1 MNKHYLRRFAQTAVF
16 GLLLIVLSACAAS
29 PNTET
34 ELSGFQLQLP
44 GRSLQIVQGS
54 STDFVVQLNRDRFTD
69 PITVTA
75 SDLPA
80 GVTAGAVTTTG
91 NSATLRFLAA
101 ADAVQGD
108 TKSISIFA
116 TADGKT
122 SEAVTTSLAV
132 RGAPGALDTTFG
144 GGRVIFRSNVSLE
157 DVALAPDG
165 GIMLVA
171 SPSGSE
177 RFTLAKLTA
186 DGKIAPNF
194 RSRSFNLAPGRD
206 FVGGLAVQSDGKI
219 IIAMTLEQAA
229 GDSTLG
235 VVRLTPTGDLDL
247 SFSDDGIATLSGI
260 RGPSVSAV
268 TLAPDGSIVLA
279 GSMFNGQDRDI
290 LVARFNSA
298 GGANLNL
305 SGSITDSFGQS
316 NDLANAVAVTPDGSI
331 VIAGQTQLNGINKFI
346 LARYKTDGTKDTSF
360 GQAGHV
366 TVDFNDDISSSA
378 GQTLTLQPDGK
389 IIAVGI
395 ASNSVFGGLGLV
407 RLFPNG
413 QPDRSFGDE
422 GELILDFE
430 PLRVSGNGTNVI
442 LEPTGRIIVSSTA
455 SSFNGGDFA
464 LARLEPN
471 GKLDLSF
478 GNGGRQLTD
487 FGGSDDRVNSL
498 LQTSDGRLLLVGSG
512 NNELKLARYWP

>member
-1 MNKHYLRRFAQTAVF
+1 V
-16 GLLLIVLSACAAS
+16 GLSACATPPSTAEAS
-29 PNTET
+29 FEV
-34 ELSGFQLQLP
+34 QLIP

-54 STDFVVQLNRDRFTD
+54 STDFVVQLNRNRFTD

-75 SDLPA
+75 SDLPT

-91 NSATLRFLAA
+91 TTATLRFLAA
-101 ADAVQGD
+101 ADALQGD
-108 TKSISIFA
+108 TKSISVFA

-122 SEAVTTSLAV
+122 SETVTTSLAV

-144 GGRVIFRSNVSLE
+144 GGRVIFRFNASLE
-157 DVALAPDG
+157 ATALAPDG
-165 GIMLVA
+165 GVFLVA
-171 SPSGSE
+171 SPSGFE

-186 DGKIAPNF
+186 DGEPDPNF

-219 IIAMTLEQAA
+219 IIAMTLEQAV

-247 SFSDDGIATLSGI
+247 SFSDDGIATLGGI
-260 RGPSVSAV
+260 RSPSVNAV
-268 TLAPDGSIVLA
+268 TLAPDGSIVVV

-290 LVARFNSA
+290 LVARFNTV
-298 GGANLNL
+298 GGANFNL
-305 SGSITDSFGQS
+305 SGSLTDSFGQS
-316 NDLANAVAVTPDGSI
+316 NDSANAVAVTPDGSI
-331 VIAGQTQLNGINKFI
+331 VIAGQTQLNGINKFV

-366 TVDFNDDISSSA
+366 TVDFNDDISSRI
-378 GQTLTLQPDGK
+378 GQALALQPDGK
-389 IIAVGI
+389 IIAVGLV
-395 ASNSVFGGLGLV
+395 SNSVFGGLGLV
-407 RLFPNG
+407 RLLPNG
-413 QPDRSFGDE
+413 QPDRSFGSE

-430 PLRVSGNGTNVI
+430 PLRISGSGTSVV

-455 SSFNGGDFA
+455 SNFNGGDFA

-487 FGGSDDRVNSL
+487 FGGTDDRVTSL